1 MSDGFT
7 ATLDASGFLS
17 DLHRF
22 GDTIFRQYIK
32 PECKV
37 TAESIQQEAQ
47 RRVRRSQAAET
58 AKGIQVFEMHNGE
71 GYVVVS
77 INKRM
82 PNLPLWIEAGTKQGK
97 PRSHT
102 EAADPYFYPAVRLEE
117 PQHER
122 RIVAAY
128 DAAASAAGLG

>member
-1 MSDGFT
+1 MSDGFS

-17 DLHRF
+17 DLRRLD
-22 GDTIFRQYIK
+22 DTIFRQYVK

-37 TAESIQQEAQ
+37 TAESIQQEAE
-47 RRVRRSQAAET
+47 RRVRRASGQTAE
-58 AKGIQVFEMHNGE
+58 GIQVFEMTNGE

-82 PNLPLWIEAGTKQGK
+82 PNLPLWIEAGTKRGK

-102 EAADPYFYPAVRLEE
+102 EPADPYFYPAVRLEE

-122 RIVAAY
+122 RI
-128 DAAASAAGLG
+128 DAAVGAAIEAAGLG